1 MLARLYQIRDYLTA
15 RINFNSRPTGSE
27 VPGES
32 LVVFEPL
39 QNCAKQAL
47 FRIVGAFT
55 RQRPDVGPWIRVE
68 SFAGVVDV
76 TVFSISA
83 VIATQIDR

>member
-1 MLARLYQIRDYLTA
+1 MHDA
-15 RINFNSRPTGSE
+15 
-27 VPGES
+27 
-32 LVVFEPL
+32 
-39 QNCAKQAL
+39 
-47 FRIVGAFT
+47 
-55 RQRPDVGPWIRVE
+55 GPWIRVE